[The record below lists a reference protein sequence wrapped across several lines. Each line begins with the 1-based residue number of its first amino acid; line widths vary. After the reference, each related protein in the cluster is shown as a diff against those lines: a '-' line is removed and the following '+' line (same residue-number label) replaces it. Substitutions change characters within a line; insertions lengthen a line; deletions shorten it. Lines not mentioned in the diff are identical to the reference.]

1 MNPHNKAYPMKIFL
15 TLFIVLFNALNIFSQ
30 TYSVSGQI
38 ADSSTKKP
46 LGKANVIFSH
56 QPDLKVR
63 GIITDEGGRF
73 RVENLTRGRY
83 LLTVSFLGYKSYKR
97 NIEIDREIEL
107 PKIYLIPE
115 GVELKEVEIIG
126 KTSGVTI
133 KNDTTEYSADAFKVN
148 KDAVAEDLIEKM
160 PGIAVQQDGTVQAHG
175 ETVTNVLVDGKMFFG
190 SDPNAALKNIPA
202 EIIEKIQVF
211 DQQSEQSQFTGFDD
225 GNTSKTINIVT
236 RLRVKQGTFGK
247 LFGGYG
253 DLEKYSTGGNINFFN
268 DDQRISLLTQFNNVN
283 IQNFSS
289 EDLLGVMSS
298 SGQGGRR
305 EMGGGMGN
313 RGRGSGGRGSGGG
326 NPGFGSGQGGPG
338 GSNASNFLV
347 SQTAGLITTKAIG
360 LNYADKWGESIDIN
374 GSYFFNLT
382 GNNAESSTDRNYFLT
397 SNATQNYNQ
406 DNSSLTK
413 NSNHR
418 LNFRLNYQIDTSNSI
433 LFHPAFTAQ
442 LNNGASNNLANT
454 ISGLNLL
461 SSTASLFNTDL
472 TALNFTNELLY
483 RHKFELPGRTISL
496 DFNGTYNKNSGDNN
510 LFAEN
515 LYYNNNDSLTSS
527 DTISQVSDLLKQG
540 FSVSSGVVYTEP
552 INEYGLLQFNTK
564 YSYSADKSDKST
576 YDIIANSSPLDT
588 GLSNVYKKY
597 YVTQSLGTGYRFRKD
612 NLSFAVGLNYNV
624 SQLRNEQTY
633 PYSLSIG
640 KSFYSILPSFMFQYR
655 VSKDQNLRFFYRTN
669 NDDPS
674 IDQLQEVLNNSNPTQ
689 LTIGNPNLA
698 QDHKHSFNLRYTETG
713 FDNVHS
719 FFVLLGATFTQNYIG
734 NSTTIAQ
741 QDTTVLNGI
750 VLNKGSELTTPV
762 NLNGYINF
770 RSLVTYGLPVS
781 LLMSNINFS
790 LGVNYTQTP
799 TIINGINNRVNS
811 ITYSGGIVLSS
822 NFSEKIDFTF
832 SSMSSLSLVKDNMQT
847 VNNSNYFNQH
857 SKIKLYLW
865 IWDGFILQNEIN
877 HQYDNGLS
885 SSYNRN
891 IVLWNLSLGKKFLAN
906 DNGEIRL
913 SVYDLLNKNTSIQH
927 NITDSYI
934 EDVRSN
940 TLGRYYLLSFIYN
953 IRTF

>member
-1 MNPHNKAYPMKIFL
+1 MNAQIKAFPMKIL
-15 TLFIVLFNALNIFSQ
+15 LILFIVLFNSLIIYSQ

-46 LGKANVIFSH
+46 LGKANVIFTH
-56 QPDLKVR
+56 QPDLKVN
-63 GIITDEGGRF
+63 GIIADDGGRF
-73 RVENLTRGRY
+73 RIENLIRGKY

-97 NIEIDREIEL
+97 NIVIDRVIEL

-115 GVELKEVEIIG
+115 GVELKEVDIIG

-133 KNDTTEYSADAFKVN
+133 KNDTTEYSADAYKVN

-160 PGIAVQQDGTVQAHG
+160 PGITIQTDGTVQAHG
-175 ETVTNVLVDGKMFFG
+175 ENVTNVLVDGKMFFG
-190 SDPNAALKNIPA
+190 TDPNAALKNIPA

-211 DQQSEQSQFTGFDD
+211 DQQSDQSQFTGFDD

-305 EMGGGMGN
+305 GMGGGMGT
-313 RGRGSGGRGSGGG
+313 RGGGSGGRGGGGG
-326 NPGFGSGQGGPG
+326 NPGFGSGQGGQG
-338 GSNASNFLV
+338 GGNASNFLV
-347 SQTAGLITTKAIG
+347 SQTAGLITTKAFG
-360 LNYADKWGESIDIN
+360 LNYVDKWGESVDIN

-382 GNNAESSTDRNYFLT
+382 NNNAESSTNRNYFLT
-397 SNATQNYNQ
+397 SNTAQNYNQ
-406 DNSSLTK
+406 DNSSVTK
-413 NSNHR
+413 NINHR

-454 ISGLNLL
+454 IAGLNQL
-461 SSTASLFNTDL
+461 SSTTSLFSTNL
-472 TALNFTNELLY
+472 TALNSTNELLY
-483 RHKFELPGRTISL
+483 RHKFDLRGRTISL

-510 LFAEN
+510 LFAED
-515 LYYNNNDSLTSS
+515 LYYNNSDSVISS
-527 DTISQVSDLLKQG
+527 DTVNQVSDLLKQG
-540 FSVSSGVVYTEP
+540 FSVSSGIVYTEP
-552 INEYGLLQFNTK
+552 FTENGLLQFNTK
-564 YSYSADKSDKST
+564 YSYSEDKSDKST
-576 YDIIANSSPLDT
+576 YDIMVNSSPLDT

-597 YVTQSLGTGYRFRKD
+597 YATQSYGTGYRFRKD
-612 NLSFAVGLNYNV
+612 DLSFALGVNYNI
-624 SQLRNEQTY
+624 SQLRNKQTY

-689 LTIGNPNLA
+689 LTTGNPNLA
-698 QDHKHSFNLRYTETG
+698 QDYKHSFNLRYTETG
-713 FDNVHS
+713 FENVHS

-741 QDTTVLNGI
+741 KDTSVLNGI
-750 VLNKGSELTTPV
+750 LLNKGSELSIPV
-762 NLNGYINF
+762 NLNGYINL
-770 RSLVTYGLPVS
+770 RSLITYGLPIF
-781 LLMSNINFS
+781 LLKSNLNLS
-790 LGVNYTQTP
+790 VGVNYTRTP
-799 TIINGINNRVNS
+799 TIINGITNRVNS
-811 ITYSGGIVLSS
+811 TTYSGGVVLSS
-822 NFSEKIDFTF
+822 NFSEKIDFTL
-832 SSMSSLSLVKDNMQT
+832 SSMSSLNLVRDNMQA
-847 VNNSNYFNQH
+847 VNNSNYFNQN

-865 IWDGFILQNEIN
+865 IWEGFILQNEIN

-891 IVLWNLSLGKKFLAN
+891 IILWNLSFGKKFLAN
-906 DNGEIRL
+906 DNGEIRF
-913 SVYDLLNKNTSIQH
+913 SAFDLLNKNTSVQH
-927 NITDSYI
+927 NITDSYT

-940 TLGRYYLLSFIYN
+940 TLGRYYLLSFVYN
-953 IRTF
+953 LRAF